1 VAPMSWT
8 HLAGPDLGPGTPR
21 LVVTGLMGTG
31 KTVAGREVA
40 RELGMPFVDLDEVIE
55 RRTGRSVADIFAQ
68 DGEAAFR
75 QVEREVIRDAARVS
89 GIVVATGGGAVL
101 HAEPFARLADG
112 AVVAVL
118 AGDPE
123 ALAGRLGSGE
133 GRPLLAGDPA
143 ARIADIS
150 AERAAAYAAAGPSL
164 DTTGLS
170 PEATVAELARRYRE
184 RAGSP
189 RRAVIEVP
197 GPSGTYPVVLGPGA
211 MDRLARAVSRVLP
224 DAKRAVVVA
233 DAGAAH
239 PWATVAA
246 RSAAGDGLTV
256 DEPILLPSGEQAKTA
271 ATLEDLW
278 TRFCTIGLTRHDPV
292 IAVGGGA
299 TLDVAGFAAATF
311 SRGVPLVN
319 VPTTLLAMVD
329 GSLGGKVG
337 IDHAGAK
344 NMVGTFHHPA
354 VVVADLEALG
364 TLPDRALRA
373 GLAECVK
380 AGLVASPLVIDVLEQ
395 ALEEPGDPVARMG
408 LVAWLAEQAIR
419 IKAAY
424 VREDPFDRELRH
436 ALNLGH
442 TFAHAIESATGY
454 SILHGEAVAIGLV
467 AAARLGSA
475 AVHLSDGELAP
486 RLERMLPR
494 LGLPIRPPEGVD
506 PIDVLEAFGAD
517 KKRRARGLTFVV
529 PAPDGAHL
537 VHEVDPEDA
546 LSALGLTQGASAR

>member
-1 VAPMSWT
+1 
-8 HLAGPDLGPGTPR
+8 
-21 LVVTGLMGTG
+21 
-31 KTVAGREVA
+31 
-40 RELGMPFVDLDEVIE
+40 
-55 RRTGRSVADIFAQ
+55 
-68 DGEAAFR
+68 
-75 QVEREVIRDAARVS
+75 
-89 GIVVATGGGAVL
+89 
-101 HAEPFARLADG
+101 
-112 AVVAVL
+112 
-118 AGDPE
+118 
-123 ALAGRLGSGE
+123 
-133 GRPLLAGDPA
+133 
-143 ARIADIS
+143 
-150 AERAAAYAAAGPSL
+150 
-164 DTTGLS
+164 
-170 PEATVAELARRYRE
+170 
-184 RAGSP
+184 
-189 RRAVIEVP
+189 
-197 GPSGTYPVVLGPGA
+197 
-211 MDRLARAVSRVLP
+211 MDRLARAVSRVVP
-224 DAKRAVVVA
+224 DARRAAVVA

-239 PWATVAA
+239 PWATVTA

-256 DEPILLPSGEQAKTA
+256 DEPILLPPGEQAKSAT
-271 ATLEDLW
+271 TLEDLW
-278 TRFCTIGLTRHDPV
+278 ARFRAIGLTRQDPV

-329 GSLGGKVG
+329 ASLGGKVG

-354 VVVADLEALG
+354 VVIADLEALG
-364 TLPDRALRA
+364 TLPDRARRA

-395 ALEEPGDPVARMG
+395 ALQEPGDPVTRKG

-424 VREDPFDRELRH
+424 VREDPFDRDLRH

-467 AAARLGSA
+467 AAARLGSTA
-475 AVHLSDGELAP
+475 AHLSEGGLVP

-506 PIDVLEAFGAD
+506 PIDVVEAFGAD
-517 KKRRARGLTFVV
+517 KKRRGRGLTFVV

-537 VHEVDPEDA
+537 VHRVDAEDA